1 MFSETKA
8 RSATKAILWRL
19 VAVTN
24 SFVISWLFFET
35 ILVALG
41 AAVAMNVTGLFI
53 YYLYERAWNKVGWG
67 KVGLKKWK
75 PQIILTERDL
85 LTMDCPFPP
94 EPGYEKFNGQEQ
106 IDIYTGQRMSFNEED
121 LDTEEDE
128 DL

>member
-8 RSATKAILWRL
+8 RSATKAILWRI

-24 SFVISWLFFET
+24 SFVISWFFFET

-53 YYLYERAWNKVGWG
+53 YYLYERMWNRVGWG
-67 KVGLKKWK
+67 KITEATAIKK
-75 PQIILTERDL
+75 I
-85 LTMDCPFPP
+85 
-94 EPGYEKFNGQEQ
+94 
-106 IDIYTGQRMSFNEED
+106 NEEE
-121 LDTEEDE
+121 LTKPANASYNHYYEEDG